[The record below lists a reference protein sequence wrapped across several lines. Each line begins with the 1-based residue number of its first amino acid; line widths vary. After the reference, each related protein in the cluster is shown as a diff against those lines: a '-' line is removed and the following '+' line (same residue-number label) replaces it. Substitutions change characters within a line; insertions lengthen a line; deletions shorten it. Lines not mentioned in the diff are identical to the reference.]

1 VARKKDKSSDSRPGL
16 PTFVNRK
23 ALRDYHVLSRY
34 EAGISLAGQEVKSIR
49 AGGLNLRDAYAR
61 IKDGEAI
68 LYDMH
73 ISPYKYANID
83 PLPPR
88 RPRRLLLNKREI
100 RKLKGAVEEKG
111 MTLIPL
117 KVYFKDHLV
126 KVELGLC
133 KGKRFYEK
141 RETIAKK
148 DAEREKERALRDR
161 DE

>member
-1 VARKKDKSSDSRPGL
+1 MAKKGKKKDSSGRAGL

-23 ALRDYHVLSRY
+23 ALRNYSVLDRV

-61 IKDGEAI
+61 IKDGNVI
-68 LYDMH
+68 LFDLH
-73 ISPYKYANID
+73 IAPYKFATID
-83 PLPPR
+83 QLPPR

-117 KVYFKDHLV
+117 RIYFKKHLV

-133 KGKRFYEK
+133 KGKRQYEK
-141 RETIAKK
+141 REAIAER
-148 DAEREKERALRDR
+148 DSEREKQRALRER
-161 DE
+161 E